1 MGGGRDGFGSTEAG
15 AHATEVLSQERFAPV
30 EALSS
35 HSESQRRAV
44 FCWTSP
50 GRQHLS
56 AADTL
61 VRAKAQPR
69 GKGSDIGEG
78 REVGTDFSQQPLCR
92 QRGDTRHL
100 GEIDP
105 KSTVEILQHAD
116 RFVSPR
122 ALAWAASLWNGIL
135 CRFDSSWQLLST

>member
-56 AADTL
+56 AADPL
-61 VRAKAQPR
+61 DRAKAQPR
-69 GKGSDIGEG
+69 GKGSDIGG
-78 REVGTDFSQQPLCR
+78 R
-92 QRGDTRHL
+92 QRGR
-100 GEIDP
+100 
-105 KSTVEILQHAD
+105 D
-116 RFVSPR
+116 RFLS
-122 ALAWAASLWNGIL
+122 AASVPSVNR
-135 CRFDSSWQLLST
+135 CRVLE

>member
-78 REVGTDFSQQPLCR
+78 REVGTDFCQQPLCR
-92 QRGDTRHL
+92 QGMDA
-100 GEIDP
+100 GY
-105 KSTVEILQHAD
+105 
-116 RFVSPR
+116 
-122 ALAWAASLWNGIL
+122 
-135 CRFDSSWQLLST
+135 LSECNTKT